1 MIRHYWSKM
10 QIFLMGVKLDTEGDL
25 DLKADIYMINH
36 QSILDIVLLEALCDR
51 NIAWVAKKE
60 IAKIPWFGRILDAP
74 KMIVVE
80 RENKTSLVKLLRE
93 AKDRHKNGRPIA
105 IFPEGTRTDGSY
117 LREFKAGAKMIAQ
130 KNRMRVQPI
139 ILVGTRE
146 IFDSKK
152 FNQKPGVVKIVYLD
166 SIEADK
172 QTPWYEQIEEKMR
185 QTLQKKLQNDI

>member
-1 MIRHYWSKM
+1 
-10 QIFLMGVKLDTEGDL
+10 
-25 DLKADIYMINH
+25 MINH
-36 QSILDIVLLEALCDR
+36 QSILDIVLLEALCNR

-93 AKDRHKNGRPIA
+93 AKDRHNKGRPIA

-146 IFDSKK
+146 IFDSKS
-152 FNQKPGVVKIVYLD
+152 FNQKPGVVKIVYFE

-172 QTPWYEQIEEKMR
+172 QIPWYEQMEEQMR
-185 QTLQKKLQNDI
+185 STLQKKLQNDI